1 MKILDS
7 YLRKIQGEQVS
18 TSVAAGITPYE
29 SPHTGKSLVKSTKGK
44 PVIVEADVEA
54 PKRVL
59 IDFDVPIHK
68 YSKGYFNAQI
78 YDIPTEGS
86 KEALQFLKN
95 EGFEIVIHTTR
106 VSQEEHPEGY
116 KVNEQAIRTWLDQQ
130 GIPFD
135 RITSEKLLA
144 LAYIDDRGV
153 RFSNWKDTIQ
163 FLKGLNF
170 F

>member
-7 YLRKIQGEQVS
+7 YLTKIQDEQV
-18 TSVAAGITPYE
+18 SVAAGITPFE
-29 SPHTGKSLVKSTKGK
+29 SFPSKKK
-44 PVIVEADVEA
+44 PLIKNVFTEQEIEG
-54 PKRVL
+54 PKRLL

-68 YSKGYFNAQI
+68 YSKGYFNSQI
-78 YDIPTEGS
+78 YDIPTEGA

-106 VSQEEHPEGY
+106 LSQEEHPEGY
-116 KVNEQAIRTWLDQQ
+116 KVNEQAIRSWLDEQ

-153 RFSNWKDTIQ
+153 RFSNWRDTIQ
-163 FLKGLNF
+163 FLKNLNF

>member
-1 MKILDS
+1 MNILDS
-7 YLRKIQGEQVS
+7 YLRKIQGEQIS
-18 TSVAAGITPYE
+18 TSVSAGISPYE
-29 SPHTGKSLVKSTKGK
+29 SPHTGKPLVRSTKGK

-54 PKRVL
+54 PKRVM
-59 IDFDVPIHK
+59 IDFDVPVHK
-68 YSKGYFNAQI
+68 YSKGYFDSQI
-78 YDIPTEGS
+78 YDVPTEGS

-95 EGFEIVIHTTR
+95 EGFEVIVFTTR
-106 VSQEEHPEGY
+106 VSQEEHPETY
-116 KVNEQAIRTWLDQQ
+116 KVNEEAIRSWLDEH

-153 RFSNWKDTIQ
+153 RFNNWKDTIET
-163 FLKGLNF
+163 LKSLNF